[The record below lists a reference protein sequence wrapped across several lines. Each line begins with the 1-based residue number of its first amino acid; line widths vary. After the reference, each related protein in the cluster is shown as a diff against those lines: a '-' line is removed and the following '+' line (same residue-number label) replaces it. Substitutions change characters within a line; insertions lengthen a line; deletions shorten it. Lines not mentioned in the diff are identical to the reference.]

1 GLIGA
6 RELGLMKPGAYLV
19 NLGRGAVVDEIA
31 LAEAIDKGRI
41 AGAAL
46 DVFST
51 EPLPECH
58 PLLHTSHPERLRF
71 TPHIAWASHESLD
84 RLVRMM
90 TDNIRETMCV

>member
-1 GLIGA
+1 
-6 RELGLMKPGAYLV
+6 MKPSACLV

-51 EPLPECH
+51 EPLPEDH
-58 PLLHTSHPERLRF
+58 PLLHTSHPELLRF

-84 RLVRMM
+84 RLVARMVE
-90 TDNIRETMCV
+90 NIREVMD

>member
-1 GLIGA
+1 
-6 RELGLMKPGAYLV
+6 M
-19 NLGRGAVVDEIA
+19 DETA
-31 LAEAIDKGRI
+31 LAEAVDKCLI

-51 EPLPECH
+51 EPLPEDH
-58 PLLHTSHPERLRF
+58 PLLHTSHLERLRF

-90 TDNIRETMCV
+90 ADNIRETMGI